1 MDVQLS
7 GWAGD
12 LQTLIYDIKVHAN
25 EENSNLNEVA
35 KKYICSDESEY
46 FKEDDMFSDI
56 DADNIVYL
64 YNQSEL
70 LSDVLKDYYNNV
82 YKDRFKI
89 FVDNYG
95 GIEKLEEK
103 ADEFTHGDN
112 PVKHYFMKD
121 KAEEAAYTL
130 EIRKQYEESFE
141 GYKYYTSSDMFGN
154 PLTYSV
160 RIYSIPD
167 PKIITQEESDALTYA
182 FINYIKGKL

>member
-1 MDVQLS
+1 
-7 GWAGD
+7 
-12 LQTLIYDIKVHAN
+12 
-25 EENSNLNEVA
+25 
-35 KKYICSDESEY
+35 
-46 FKEDDMFSDI
+46 MFSDI

-121 KAEEAAYTL
+121 KAEEAAYTP